1 LIGRI
6 WRTPAGRS
14 LPDGGP
20 IGGFY
25 VREKSNV
32 FESLTTNLQDAF
44 KKMRRRGKLR
54 SADIDEALRDVR
66 LALLDADV
74 HYQVVKDLIDSVR
87 QSALGEE
94 VSKALNPGQQV
105 IRIIHQEIV
114 RTLGSPE
121 GLNLQGAK
129 PRVVMLVGIQGSG
142 KTTTTAK
149 LAGHLKKQGER
160 VWMIAADPYRPAAIE
175 QLELLGEEIGV
186 PVFSQ
191 VDLDPPALCR
201 EGVRVAKD
209 AGASV
214 VLLDTAGRSQ
224 IDSEMMEE
232 LMAIYGVVA
241 PVEILLVADAMTGQ
255 EAINIAQGFSEKLS
269 ISGLILTK
277 MDGDARGGAA
287 ISMRTVTGV
296 PIKFI
301 GIGESLKAL
310 ETFNPERMASRI
322 LGMGDVL
329 SIIERAEERLEAE
342 AVEQH
347 AERLLKGEFTLEDF
361 ASQLASVRKLGSV
374 GKLLESLPVGV
385 SGAVQE
391 VDSQGADRQLMH
403 TQAIL
408 SSMTIKERMR
418 PEILNASRKRRI
430 AAGSGTSVQEVNQL
444 LRQYRQMQKL
454 FKQFGKRG
462 MPDISRMLR

>member
-1 LIGRI
+1 
-6 WRTPAGRS
+6 
-14 LPDGGP
+14 
-20 IGGFY
+20 
-25 VREKSNV
+25 V
-32 FESLTTNLQDAF
+32 FESLTTNLQVAF
-44 KKMRRRGKLR
+44 KKMKRRGKLR

-430 AAGSGTSVQEVNQL
+430 AAGSGTSVQQVNQL